1 MLLSAMSAARPY
13 VHTSPAEFI
22 RNPFVYPTP
31 FTPCQGQRII
41 VEVGPGR
48 GDFLFHL
55 ARTNPQAKVVGI
67 EIKRKRTDKLIRRI
81 ERFGFTNICLIQDD
95 ARQALPR
102 FFPDGTVDEIHFNF
116 PDPWP
121 KNRHAKKRAVNQAFL
136 EECARVLKP
145 GGTISIATDHEPYA
159 SDIAQSA
166 SRVAGLISCYP
177 EVIEVN
183 TPQAFPTFFAL
194 KWRDQG
200 RRITYQK
207 YKRAD

>member
-1 MLLSAMSAARPY
+1 MSAARPY
-13 VHTSPAEFI
+13 TRVSTAELIHT
-22 RNPFVYPTP
+22 PFVYPAP

-55 ARTNPQAKVVGI
+55 ARTNSQAKVVGI

-81 ERFGFTNICLIQDD
+81 ERFGFSNICLIQDD

-121 KNRHAKKRAVNQAFL
+121 KKRHTKHRAVTRAFL
-136 EECARVLKP
+136 EDCSRALKP

-159 SDIAQSA
+159 SEIAQSA
-166 SRVAGLISCYP
+166 SQVAGLISCYP
-177 EVIEVN
+177 ELIEVN
-183 TPQAFPTFFAL
+183 TPQAYPTFFAL
-194 KWRDQG
+194 KWQSQG

>member
-1 MLLSAMSAARPY
+1 MFAARPY
-13 VHTSPAEFI
+13 TPLSIAEST
-22 RNPFVYPTP
+22 RTPFVYPAL

-55 ARTNPQAKVVGI
+55 ARINPKAMVVGI

-81 ERFGFTNICLIQDD
+81 ERFGFSNICLIQDD

-102 FFPDGTVDEIHFNF
+102 FFPEGTVDEIHFNF

-121 KNRHAKKRAVNQAFL
+121 KRRHTKHRALTRGFL
-136 EECARVLKP
+136 KDCSRVLKP

-159 SDIAQSA
+159 SEIAQSA
-166 SRVAGLISCYP
+166 SQVAGLISCH
-177 EVIEVN
+177 EELIVDK
-183 TPQAFPTFFAL
+183 TPQAYPTFFAL
-194 KWRDQG
+194 KWQSQG
-200 RRITYQK
+200 RRITYQR
-207 YKRAD
+207 YRRAD